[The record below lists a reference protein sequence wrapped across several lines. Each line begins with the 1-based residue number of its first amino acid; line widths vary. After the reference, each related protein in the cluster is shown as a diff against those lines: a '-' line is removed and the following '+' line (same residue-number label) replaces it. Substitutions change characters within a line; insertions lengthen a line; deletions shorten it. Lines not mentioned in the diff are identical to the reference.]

1 LTLNSFGYLRL
12 VIGCIVR
19 RIGLY
24 SKYFAYITVFKINI
38 FFLTPPPRAMLIFQA
53 FMTAPLAKR
62 SPSFKIVFLA
72 IDGTYYEAIMT
83 QVSALVIL

>member
-1 LTLNSFGYLRL
+1 L
-12 VIGCIVR
+12 V
-19 RIGLY
+19 LY
-24 SKYFAYITVFKINI
+24 AKYFAYITVFKINI
-38 FFLTPPPRAMLIFQA
+38 FCLTPPRAMLIFQA

>member
-1 LTLNSFGYLRL
+1 
-12 VIGCIVR
+12 
-19 RIGLY
+19 LY
-24 SKYFAYITVFKINI
+24 EKYFAYITVFKINI
-38 FFLTPPPRAMLIFQA
+38 FCLTPPHAMLIFQQA